1 MGTSFLLNNFIVF
14 SLFPIHCFTFR
25 LKPVFDIPLHIPIQ
39 TVVVTPGNTHI
50 LAPLRCG
57 KLAVIG
63 VSLPKV
69 NKNKHSVLNV

>member
-1 MGTSFLLNNFIVF
+1 MHGFVL
-14 SLFPIHCFTFR
+14 SLIKFFR

-50 LAPLRCG
+50 LAPLRDG

-63 VSLPKV
+63 VSLPKI
-69 NKNKHSVLNV
+69 NKNKHSVLNI